1 MANERKRKPCKV
13 AKSILWNITWVFKKK
28 YKMKGEKNQLKF
40 TFPKS
45 TSYCEFKTGFRSSV
59 VYVVQ
64 K

>member
-1 MANERKRKPCKV
+1 MEHYMGVQKKIQIKE
-13 AKSILWNITWVFKKK
+13 KKK
-28 YKMKGEKNQLKF
+28 FQLKF

-45 TSYCEFKTGFRSSV
+45 TIDSYCEFKTGFRSSI

>member
-1 MANERKRKPCKV
+1 MEHYMGLQKKIQNEE
-13 AKSILWNITWVFKKK
+13 KKI
-28 YKMKGEKNQLKF
+28 QLKF

>member
-1 MANERKRKPCKV
+1 MEHYMG
-13 AKSILWNITWVFKKK
+13 LQKKK
-28 YKMKGEKNQLKF
+28 TKLRKKKFQLKF

>member
-1 MANERKRKPCKV
+1 MEHYMGLQKKIQNKE
-13 AKSILWNITWVFKKK
+13 KKK
-28 YKMKGEKNQLKF
+28 FQLKF